1 MKRRSAARGTIG
13 RNSPTPLGGEAI
25 NERVQEVADEHGA
38 SIAQIAL
45 AWLLHKDWVDA
56 PIVGTSSIEHLE
68 AAVEAV
74 DISLSDSDIGYL
86 EELYEPVPVSGRE

>member
-1 MKRRSAARGTIG
+1 
-13 RNSPTPLGGEAI
+13 
-25 NERVQEVADEHGA
+25 VADEHGA

-86 EELYEPVPVSGRE
+86 EELYEPMPVSGRE

>member
-1 MKRRSAARGTIG
+1 M
-13 RNSPTPLGGEAI
+13 
-25 NERVQEVADEHGA
+25 
-38 SIAQIAL
+38 AQIAL

-74 DISLSDSDIGYL
+74 DISLSDSDIEYL
-86 EELYEPVPVSGRE
+86 EELYEPVPVSSHE